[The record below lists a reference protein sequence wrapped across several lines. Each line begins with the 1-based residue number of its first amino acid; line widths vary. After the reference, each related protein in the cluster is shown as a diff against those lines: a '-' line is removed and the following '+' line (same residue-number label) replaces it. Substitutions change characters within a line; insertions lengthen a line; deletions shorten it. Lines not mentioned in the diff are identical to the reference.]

1 MIPVMKPDN
10 PEQPLIWAGGR
21 AHSRAEVLSA
31 ATALAE
37 RLPER
42 SHVLNACGTRYG
54 FMVGLLAALLRGQV
68 TVLPGD
74 RSDRAVALLAERYRG
89 LYRLADE
96 AGPGGRLE
104 TLDVAPDAP
113 SAPGTPALPEIPA
126 QRVVAIVFTSG
137 STGEP
142 MPNEKPMGLLE
153 TTGRLI
159 ARRMGFDQGAS
170 AAILTTVPPQ
180 HMYGLET
187 SISVPLWAGAS
198 AHSLRPLYPAD
209 IASALAD
216 LPEPRVLV
224 TTPVHL
230 KALLATDVAL
240 PKIHTIISATA
251 PLPREMAEEAEQRF
265 GTRLVEI
272 FGFSEAGTIATR
284 RTVEG
289 PRWRTC
295 DGLVVK
301 AAGERCLVNAPHFPE
316 PVPMTDQV
324 EVIAPDT
331 FVLHGRL
338 SDNLKIAGKRTSLSG
353 LNTVLNGIE
362 GVEDATFYLADEADG
377 SKVDR
382 LVAFVVAP
390 GRQRAEIE
398 GALRGL
404 IDPTFMPRRLFLVPA
419 LPRAETGKLTRGAMA
434 ALLAQMTG
442 G

>member
-42 SHVLNACGTRYG
+42 GHVLNACGTRYG

-74 RSDRAVALLAERYRG
+74 RSDRAVALLAERYPG

-187 SISVPLWAGAS
+187 SISVRWYQRTGQ
-198 AHSLRPLYPAD
+198 
-209 IASALAD
+209 LAFVD
-216 LPEPRVLV
+216 GDDAACIV
-224 TTPVHL
+224 TTSCVSVKRDCNPLSMRHELCTNRLLHFHSPV
-230 KALLATDVAL
+230 
-240 PKIHTIISATA
+240 
-251 PLPREMAEEAEQRF
+251 
-265 GTRLVEI
+265 
-272 FGFSEAGTIATR
+272 
-284 RTVEG
+284 
-289 PRWRTC
+289 TC
-295 DGLVVK
+295 V
-301 AAGERCLVNAPHFPE
+301 
-316 PVPMTDQV
+316 
-324 EVIAPDT
+324 
-331 FVLHGRL
+331 
-338 SDNLKIAGKRTSLSG
+338 
-353 LNTVLNGIE
+353 
-362 GVEDATFYLADEADG
+362 
-377 SKVDR
+377 
-382 LVAFVVAP
+382 
-390 GRQRAEIE
+390 
-398 GALRGL
+398 
-404 IDPTFMPRRLFLVPA
+404 FL
-419 LPRAETGKLTRGAMA
+419 
-434 ALLAQMTG
+434 
-442 G
+442 